1 MANRE
6 SLYHFRLMV
15 WNWMIPSVKEAAEEN
30 AGSTERSGSG
40 DHDEADEIVRIAKD
54 TCLQIVSDT
63 TRVLVAADAAF
74 GPVFN
79 TLLTAQTGILAA
91 SFLLSGNLIST
102 REEDMLLQIMH
113 ILVRC
118 SRQRNLVKGVTRML
132 LKTAETQF
140 AANKDGAVSPGG
152 VSEAVVEQLTEIVKD
167 LAWEERDHLSFSSH
181 YPNHIIVKED
191 PDVRLSQ
198 LLDDWAK
205 LGLNEEGKPAQP
217 SADHGQEEGGKGREG
232 EAVTRDP

>member
-15 WNWMIPSVKEAAEEN
+15 WNGMIPPVKPAAEEN
-30 AGSTERSGSG
+30 DGSTERSGTG

-54 TCLQIVSDT
+54 MCLQIVSDT

-79 TLLTAQTGILAA
+79 TLLTAQTGIVAA
-91 SFLLSGNLIST
+91 SFLLSGNLVST

-132 LKTAETQF
+132 LKTAETRF

-152 VSEAVVEQLTEIVKD
+152 VSEEVVEQLTEIVKD
-167 LAWEERDHLSFSSH
+167 LAWEERDHLSFSSR
-181 YPNHIIVKED
+181 YPNHVIVKED
-191 PDVRLSQ
+191 PDVQLSQ
-198 LLDDWAK
+198 MLDNYAK
-205 LGLNEEGKPAQP
+205 LGLNEEGQPAQ
-217 SADHGQEEGGKGREG
+217 ARLITVRRMTGRG
-232 EAVTRDP
+232 RRSRDP

>member
-1 MANRE
+1 
-6 SLYHFRLMV
+6 MV
-15 WNWMIPSVKEAAEEN
+15 WNGMIPPVKPAAEEN
-30 AGSTERSGSG
+30 DGSTERSGTG

-54 TCLQIVSDT
+54 MCLQIVSDT

-79 TLLTAQTGILAA
+79 TLLTAQTGIVAA
-91 SFLLSGNLIST
+91 SFLLSGNLVST

-132 LKTAETQF
+132 LKTAETRF

-167 LAWEERDHLSFSSH
+167 LLGKNETTSPSVPAILITSSSRKIQTFNSVRCSIIM
-181 YPNHIIVKED
+181 PN
-191 PDVRLSQ
+191 
-198 LLDDWAK
+198 WA
-205 LGLNEEGKPAQP
+205 
-217 SADHGQEEGGKGREG
+217 
-232 EAVTRDP
+232 